1 MPSGLVDTAL
11 QRFAAVYKSAVIN
24 PAGAYAP
31 IDEPGNVTN
40 ANSPNRYVAGIR
52 AVMGP
57 NPLPGTSRFG
67 LPRWG
72 LLHTC
77 QVQLGARVVNTA
89 LETDWGPR
97 CLRRLL
103 SMTM

>member
-1 MPSGLVDTAL
+1 MSGCLTATSHESH
-11 QRFAAVYKSAVIN
+11 KPDVIN
-24 PAGAYAP
+24 PAAAYAP

-52 AVMGP
+52 AVMGR

-67 LPRWG
+67 LPRCG
-72 LLHTC
+72 LLDPC
-77 QVQLGARVVNTA
+77 QVQLGARVVKTA

-97 CLRRLL
+97 CL
-103 SMTM
+103 